1 MKKMSI
7 ILLGF
12 LLGAQGAFSGEH
24 SLVIGKRKIVKNV
37 RSLLKSGEL
46 DSSRTCLD
54 EFIERDR
61 KLKRVMGLGIPGVGG
76 GLPIVGGAVGAAIGS
91 SASGGAAFLGLWAGA
106 FVGGVAAPV
115 GLLAYEAVALSIFVK
130 NRFLIKVISN
140 ARDGGGKSLKRFRK
154 SFYRNYGDV
163 HEAVEGDF
171 ARFILEADEAGILC
185 DGSLNKV
192 LKGKKRPAWNREI
205 YKYLSQSL

>member
-1 MKKMSI
+1 M

-12 LLGAQGAFSGEH
+12 LLGTQGVFSSEY
-24 SLVIGKRKIVKNV
+24 SLVIGKKKIVKNV
-37 RSLLKSGEL
+37 RNLLKSGEL

-61 KLKRVMGLGIPGVGG
+61 KLKRVMGFGIPGVGG
-76 GLPIVGGAVGAAIGS
+76 GLPILGGAAGAAIGS
-91 SASGGAAFLGLWAGA
+91 SVSGGAAFLGLWAGA
-106 FVGGVAAPV
+106 FIGGVTAPA
-115 GLLAYEAVALSIFVK
+115 GLLAYEAVALGIFVK

-140 ARDGGGKSLKRFRK
+140 ARDGGGRSLKRFRK

-163 HEAVEGDF
+163 HEVIEGDI
-171 ARFILEADEAGILC
+171 ARLILEADETGVLC

-205 YKYLSQSL
+205 YKYLSQTL